1 MKYKVAKELIAETKH
16 YDEMED
22 LIVFK
27 KPFNKT
33 IQFTLKDGTTLS
45 MNMKDHSY
53 ISMSNHGFLFIQKE
67 PYDMIAVHLN
77 NVEDLI
83 VR

>member
-1 MKYKVAKELIAETKH
+1 MKYKVAKEIIDKVKH

-27 KPFNKT
+27 KPYAKT
-33 IQFTLKDGTTLS
+33 MEFTMKDGTENVMT
-45 MNMKDHSY
+45 MKDYSY
-53 ISMSNHGFLFIQKE
+53 ISLSNHGFLFIQRE
-67 PYDMIAVHLN
+67 PYDIIPVHLN
-77 NVEDLI
+77 GVEDLV